1 MRLFVTVMLGLSLT
15 CDQCH
20 GFENLNL
27 RELCRNLPS
36 SDDTTT
42 NTAKN
47 CPSMGSSAY
56 GTFSCTVSIIGLEP
70 TRPGYTLWFGLVW
83 SELCTQA
90 QDQLSILYS
99 PYHRH

>member
-1 MRLFVTVMLGLSLT
+1 MTVMLGLSLT

-56 GTFSCTVSIIGLEP
+56 GTFSCKCKFYYETRIYLFKPYTVFYSKLPLSGCCLH
-70 TRPGYTLWFGLVW
+70 
-83 SELCTQA
+83 CTVGNLQGVN
-90 QDQLSILYS
+90 
-99 PYHRH
+99 

>member
-90 QDQLSILYS
+90 QDQLSIL
-99 PYHRH
+99 